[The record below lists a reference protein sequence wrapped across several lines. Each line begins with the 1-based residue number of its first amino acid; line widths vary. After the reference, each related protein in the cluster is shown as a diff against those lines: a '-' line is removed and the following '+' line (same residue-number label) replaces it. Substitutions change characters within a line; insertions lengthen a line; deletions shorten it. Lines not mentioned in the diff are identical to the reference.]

1 MSDEELLGSL
11 ADVQLRL
18 GEALLRYGAPSHRI
32 ETVLDIVSNL
42 YGVRCQA
49 FATPTGLWMA
59 LEKEGVPGQEVR
71 LVRVDSTTMD
81 LNRLIRVDGVFNR
94 LADRDIS
101 LREALVE
108 LERIAAAPPRPLWR
122 LLIAGALASVFATA
136 LFGGQPVE
144 WGVSLL
150 TAPLVI
156 GCVVQ
161 ASKRRRTLFLSD
173 WLAGFLAALS
183 SLLAYQIEPS
193 VRPLPV
199 ILGLLVFYVPGLS
212 LTLAMSEVAHRN
224 LVAGSA
230 RFIHALLV
238 LMMLGAGATSA
249 WLLLEPLM
257 DGTLQPLFELGGLV
271 MEPALMVV
279 VTAAAVLSCSEI
291 MGLNPNRWLASTFV
305 GVLAN
310 ATAQFLSWLDIAVP
324 VLAFAS
330 AMVLTIT
337 SNAMARL
344 YREPSQAFL
353 VPGFLLLVPG
363 ITGFRAIGVLA
374 TGDIVSGLA
383 TILVVFAIALGLV
396 LGVLFGHVLLSS
408 RKAL

>member
-1 MSDEELLGSL
+1 
-11 ADVQLRL
+11 
-18 GEALLRYGAPSHRI
+18 
-32 ETVLDIVSNL
+32 
-42 YGVRCQA
+42 
-49 FATPTGLWMA
+49 
-59 LEKEGVPGQEVR
+59 
-71 LVRVDSTTMD
+71 
-81 LNRLIRVDGVFNR
+81 
-94 LADRDIS
+94 
-101 LREALVE
+101 
-108 LERIAAAPPRPLWR
+108 
-122 LLIAGALASVFATA
+122 
-136 LFGGQPVE
+136 
-144 WGVSLL
+144 
-150 TAPLVI
+150 
-156 GCVVQ
+156 
-161 ASKRRRTLFLSD
+161 
-173 WLAGFLAALS
+173 
-183 SLLAYQIEPS
+183 
-193 VRPLPV
+193 
-199 ILGLLVFYVPGLS
+199 
-212 LTLAMSEVAHRN
+212 MSEVAHRN

-238 LMMLGAGATSA
+238 LMMLGAGAASA

-257 DGTLQPLFELGGLV
+257 DGRLQPLFELGGLV

-279 VTAAAVLSCSEI
+279 VTAAAVVSCSEI

-310 ATAQFLSWLDIAVP
+310 ATAQFLGWLDIAVP